1 MAGQTGAPAAAGV
14 HTGGRAANPMGGLSR
29 VPKVYLYGAGAAG
42 VAGLAL
48 FMRKRSAAKNGQ
60 NANTT
65 SSSTTS
71 PQDLAEATYDTS
83 VYDSYNDL
91 QSEYQA
97 LQGEVNGLVQPVSPG
112 NTNPNPTPVPTP
124 TPIPVQGQPI
134 KGPVPPVPVP
144 PAPTPKP
151 PAPTPKPTPTPT
163 KRTQVVG
170 KWPAWNGS
178 LFGIAQHYYGNGNQ
192 WPKIYAANKSLIGS
206 NPNNIKPGQVLTI
219 P

>member
-1 MAGQTGAPAAAGV
+1 M
-14 HTGGRAANPMGGLSR
+14 GLSR
-29 VPKVYLYGAGAAG
+29 VPKVYLIGAGA
-42 VAGLAL
+42 VAVGGLAII
-48 FMRKRSAAKNGQ
+48 MRKRSAAKNGQ
-60 NANTT
+60 TGTTT
-65 SSSTTS
+65 SASTTS
-71 PQDLAEATYDTS
+71 AQDLAEATYDTS

-112 NTNPNPTPVPTP
+112 NTKPNPSPVPTP
-124 TPIPVQGQPI
+124 TPPVEQGGNPPR
-134 KGPVPPVPVP
+134 GPKPPVPAP
-144 PAPTPKP
+144 PSPKP
-151 PAPTPKPTPTPT
+151 VPKPGPPKPGPQPT
-163 KRTQVVG
+163 KRTQVTG

-206 NPNNIKPGQVLTI
+206 NPNKIKPGMVLTI

>member
-1 MAGQTGAPAAAGV
+1 VAPQTGAPAAAAG
-14 HTGGRAANPMGGLSR
+14 TRPGALPGGLSR
-29 VPKVYLYGAGAAG
+29 VPKVYLLGAAGVG

-60 NANTT
+60 NNAAST
-65 SSSTTS
+65 SSTTTS

-83 VYDSYNDL
+83 VYDAYNDL
-91 QSEYQA
+91 QSEYQG

-124 TPIPVQGQPI
+124 TPPPLQGGNPPH
-134 KGPVPPVPVP
+134 GPTPPVPAP
-144 PAPTPKP
+144 PSPTPKP
-151 PAPTPKPTPTPT
+151 PTTPPKPTPAPT

-206 NPNNIKPGQVLTI
+206 DPNKIKPGQVLTI